1 VIHLENISLFYPG
14 FSKKI
19 LNDISWDIGSNEKW
33 VLFGPNGSGKTK
45 LLEIIA
51 GYIFPSDGAVSRF
64 GQDRGSDIRDVRKRI
79 GYVSTPL
86 KDRFYKYERILDVVV
101 SGSYATVGLYE
112 DSDPAH
118 LDRARKL
125 LESTGLAD
133 KAALA
138 FGILSDGEKQKV
150 LMLRAIMADPDLL
163 ILDEPAMGLDLS
175 AREDLLSSLETL
187 CAGKNMSIIY
197 VTHYPEEIT
206 PFFKKIY
213 MLKNGRCWFC
223 GGIEQGITDKILSG
237 VFDRNLHVV
246 RKNGRFYAMI
256 G

>member
-1 VIHLENISLFYPG
+1 VIQLENISLFYPD

-19 LNDISWDIGSNEKW
+19 LNDISWDIGTNEKW

-45 LLEIIA
+45 LLEILA
-51 GYIFPSDGAVSRF
+51 GYIFPSEGVVSRF
-64 GQDRGSDIRDVRKRI
+64 GQDHGTDIRDVRKRI

-86 KDRFYKYERILDVVV
+86 KDRFYKNEPILDVVV
-101 SGSYATVGLYE
+101 SGAYATVGLYE
-112 DSDPAH
+112 DPDPAH
-118 LDRARKL
+118 LDRARQF

-133 KAALA
+133 KTMRS

-150 LMLRAIMADPDLL
+150 LMLRAIMAGPDLL

-187 CAGKNMSIIY
+187 CAGKNMSLIY

-213 MLKNGRCWFC
+213 MLKSGRCWFC
-223 GGIEQGITDKILSG
+223 GEIGQGITDKILSG
-237 VFDRNLHVV
+237 IFGRNINVV
-246 RKNGRFYAMI
+246 LKNGRFYATI